1 MELLQ
6 HLPLPR
12 RLAARIWLF
21 TLPSA
26 LLSFERRQRI
36 PMMPIGRGR
45 FLGLLLMGGGAAL
58 LLLGQQP
65 AERPEVR
72 PRGLSRLGERPA
84 VGGALVALTG
94 VGLLLRSLLLTAY
107 ALGLAFAFA
116 RDAVDLEEPQLPR
129 RDAGGDVWEYDE
141 AQV

>member
-6 HLPLPR
+6 RLPLPR

-21 TLPSA
+21 TVPSA

-36 PMMPIGRGR
+36 PKMPIGRGR
-45 FLGLLLMGGGAAL
+45 FLGLLLIGSGAAL
-58 LLLGQQP
+58 LLRGQQVE
-65 AERPEVR
+65 ERPEVR

-84 VGGALVALTG
+84 VGGALLALTG

-107 ALGLAFAFA
+107 ALGLAFALA
-116 RDAVDLEEPQLPR
+116 RDAVELEDPQLPR
-129 RDAGGDVWEYDE
+129 RGAGGDLWECDE
-141 AQV
+141 TQV